1 MAEKLQFDRTSR
13 DRFIELNQILMD
25 PEAETKY
32 TEEELDKI
40 AAEQFLYM
48 KKFAEAGFFLAETL
62 DEMFT
67 SVTRRDINEAKKQL
81 IEILQ
86 NL

>member
-1 MAEKLQFDRTSR
+1 MAEKLQFNRVSR
-13 DRFIELNQILMD
+13 DRFIELNEILMD

-48 KKFAEAGFFLAETL
+48 KKFAEAGFFLAEAL
-62 DEMFT
+62 DDMFT
-67 SVTRRDINEAKKQL
+67 SVTRKDMNEAKKL
-81 IEILQ
+81 VIDILKTI
-86 NL
+86 